1 MEYHPLGDPLAS
13 FTKAV
18 KGVREVWERAP
29 A

>member
-18 KGVREVWERAP
+18 SGLRA
-29 A
+29 ALDAR